1 MKTKSFVSMIKLR
14 FGKTKLEKKKQ
25 LMLQKKKTVKVW
37 DVDAVNLA
45 QN

>member
-14 FGKTKLEKKKQ
+14 FGKTKLAKKNQ
-25 LMLQKKKTVKVW
+25 LMLQKKTVKVW
-37 DVDAVNLA
+37 DIDAVNLA

>member
-14 FGKTKLEKKKQ
+14 FGKTKLAKKKITYAA
-25 LMLQKKKTVKVW
+25 KKKTVKVW